1 MASDSR
7 TDTEGRALRRFVSH
21 APEATEALG
30 EAIGRAA
37 CAGLV
42 LTLDGDLGAGKTCF
56 VRGLARGLEV
66 DDPVTSP
73 TFALMNEYEGRLP
86 LLHCDAWMEGRERAF
101 LADGGVERFG
111 GGAVAVVEWGERVAD
126 QLPRPHLWVQLAHA
140 GGSKAEETRLCGIGI
155 RGIGPELEALIR
167 DLVPPDGLEEVLDAA
182 GPPG

>member
-1 MASDSR
+1 MASDPTTHDARR
-7 TDTEGRALRRFVSH
+7 TLRRFISH

-30 EAIGRAA
+30 EALGRAA
-37 CAGLV
+37 FAGLV

-66 DDPVTSP
+66 EGPVTSP

-101 LADGGVERFG
+101 LADGGVERLG

-140 GGSKAEETRLCGIGI
+140 GGPEAERTRHCALGI
-155 RGIGPELEALIR
+155 RGAGAELEALIAA
-167 DLVPPDGLEEVLDAA
+167 LEP
-182 GPPG
+182 PPGLQELSEGPETPG